1 LIVLLIRRILFLGFG
16 AAVLGV
22 VVVAG
27 CNVWVWLEP
36 RSRMFDNVR
45 NVPENRVGLV
55 LGTSKRGPQG
65 YLNPYFVNRIAAAAR
80 LYSEGKVK
88 HLLVSGDNRHS
99 SYNEP
104 EDFRDALVERGVSKK
119 DITLDYAGF
128 RTLDSVVRA
137 KRVFGLRKVT
147 IISQDFHARRA
158 LYIAKR
164 YGIDAVGFAAKEVP
178 RSWFARTRLREVAA
192 RVRVVLD
199 LYIFRTKPRF
209 LGEKIEIA
217 ER

>member
-1 LIVLLIRRILFLGFG
+1 MLPIRRILFLGFG
-16 AAVLGV
+16 AAFLGV
-22 VVVAG
+22 AVVAG

-36 RSRMFDNVR
+36 ASRLFNNVTK
-45 NVPENRVGLV
+45 VPERRVGLV

-65 YLNPYFVNRIAAAAR
+65 YPNPYFVNRIAAAAR
-80 LYSEGKVK
+80 LYREGKVE
-88 HLLVSGDNRHS
+88 HLLVSGDNRHR

-104 EDFRDALVERGVSKK
+104 EDLRDALIERGVSKS

-137 KRVFGLRKVT
+137 KKVFGLRKITV
-147 IISQDFHARRA
+147 ISQDFHVRRA

-178 RSWFARTRLREVAA
+178 RRWYARTRLREVAA
-192 RVRVVLD
+192 RLRVVMDIYL
-199 LYIFRTKPRF
+199 FRTKPRF

-217 ER
+217 QR

>member
-1 LIVLLIRRILFLGFG
+1 MLIVRRIFFLGFG
-16 AAVLGV
+16 AAFLGV
-22 VVVAG
+22 AVVVG
-27 CNVWVWLEP
+27 CNVWVWVEP
-36 RSRMFDNVR
+36 ASRIFDDIAE
-45 NVPENRVGLV
+45 VPENRVGLV
-55 LGTSKRGPQG
+55 LGTSKRGPKG
-65 YLNPYFVNRIAAAAR
+65 YLNPYFVNRIAAAAK
-80 LYSEGKVK
+80 LYRKGKVK
-88 HLLVSGDNRHS
+88 HLLVSGDNRHR

-104 EDFRDALVERGVSKK
+104 EDLRDALIERGVSKK

-137 KRVFGLRKVT
+137 KKVFGLRRAT

-164 YGIDAVGFAAKEVP
+164 CGIDAVGFSAKAV
-178 RSWFARTRLREVAA
+178 RRRWFARTHLREIAA

-199 LYIFRTKPRF
+199 VYVFRTKPRF

-217 ER
+217 RR